1 MNAVDSCGLPMLS
14 LAASNGYMECMGPLM
29 EGGAKVNAQA
39 KATGNTALHEAV
51 MKGPSRVPCIETLLG

>member
-1 MNAVDSCGLPMLS
+1 MNAIDGSGLPMLS
-14 LAASNGYMECMGPLM
+14 LAASSGHMECMGLLI

-51 MKGPSRVPCIETLLG
+51 MKGPSRIPCIETLLG